1 MTPQEFIAA
10 MEQQMAKQ
18 AAGLGALSRIPAVAA
33 QQAARGAGPGLLQR
47 GLNAA
52 GRGVGIAADESL
64 TALDN
69 LGRVT
74 RHGAGKAMDAG
85 KNLVDNIRGK
95 AKPDTAYKP
104 RLTNSNPNE
113 RGLIPYKAPDS
124 RALAKRPTNFQFYQ
138 PPGRTWGNIGT
149 GAGVAGLTAAGL
161 TAANPYRRGGQVPA
175 AAPMPMRQQQQGEG
189 GGLMDM
195 WNNLP
200 IEARYA
206 IGAGVPLA
214 LMGAFAGGNGNSGL
228 GMGMGAAGLGLA
240 GLGAAQ
246 GGYFG
251 KNMQGGAQSIMN
263 MLNGRGQDPHYSAY
277 LQGQLGN
284 DLETNST
291 RSVKK
296 SSSLQSFGAL
306 VEKTS
311 AGRCWTG
318 YEPVPG
324 KAPYSNDSCRPKG
337 QKAKKK
343 PAEKPAEKAA
353 IAGCGKT
360 SMPETPSSR
369 GTVKKISDH
378 MAGTPSPK
386 PTDAENQTQKAS
398 QAYLWAAQLRADMD
412 KEAFLGGMARS
423 VGNAIGGA
431 GNYVQTGLNN
441 FADRSEQ
448 SANNMYYGGMRT
460 LNKITAPFNQAGA
473 AIGGFGSGL
482 MQGAKNIVA
491 LPGQVTT
498 AAGNAISSG
507 IDTVAALPGQA
518 ATAAGNAIQSGIDTA
533 KSYVPSVRNPFHYPG
548 QAGQPGQPA
557 GAM

>member
-10 MEQQMAKQ
+10 LEQQRTVKQ
-18 AAGLGALSRIPAVAA
+18 AAGGVGALVPRVVQTTRIP
-33 QQAARGAGPGLLQR
+33 RPAGPGLFQR
-47 GLNAA
+47 GLNAVQHGA
-52 GRGVGIAADESL
+52 GVAADESL

-74 RHGAGKAMDAG
+74 RHGAGKAMEAG
-85 KNLVDNIRGK
+85 KNFVDGFRGK
-95 AKPDTAYKP
+95 PKADTTATP
-104 RLTNSNPNE
+104 RLTNHNPNE
-113 RGLIPYKAPDS
+113 RGLIPYSAPEP
-124 RALAKRPTNFQFYQ
+124 RGLKPYKGELRNYT

-161 TAANPYRRGGQVPA
+161 TAANPYRGGGQVPA
-175 AAPMPMRQQQQGEG
+175 PMPMPMQRGEHG

-214 LMGAFAGGNGNSGL
+214 LMGAFAHGNGQSTA

-240 GLGAAQ
+240 GLGAAH
-246 GGYFG
+246 GGLFG
-251 KNMQGGAQSIMN
+251 GHMQQGAQSIMD
-263 MLNGRGQDPHYSAY
+263 MIGGRNQDPHYHAY
-277 LQGQLGN
+277 LQGQLDKN
-284 DLETNST
+284 LTNNGV
-291 RSVKK
+291 RSK
-296 SSSLQSFGAL
+296 SSSLQLFGATL
-306 VEKTS
+306 EKLS

-337 QKAKKK
+337 SKKK
-343 PAEKPAEKAA
+343 KKTEKKA
-353 IAGCGKT
+353 IAGCGCT
-360 SMPETPSSR
+360 SMSETPSSR
-369 GTVKKISDH
+369 GTVKKISDEQKS
-378 MAGTPSPK
+378 TPSPK

-398 QAYLWAAQLRADMD
+398 QAYLWAAQLREDMD
-412 KEAFLGGMARS
+412 KEAFLGSMARS

-431 GNYVQTGLNN
+431 GQYVQQGLNN
-441 FADRSEQ
+441 FADSSDQ
-448 SANNMYYGGMRT
+448 AGKNMYYGGMRT
-460 LNKITAPFNQAGA
+460 LNKITAPINQAA
-473 AIGGFGSGL
+473 AAAGGFIQGGI
-482 MQGAKNIVA
+482 QGAKNIVA
-491 LPGQVTT
+491 LPGQVAT

-518 ATAAGNAIQSGIDTA
+518 ATAAGNAIQSGVDTA
-533 KSYVPSVRNPFHYPG
+533 KSYVPSVRNPFHYPSP
-548 QAGQPGQPA
+548 AGQPGQPA

>member
-10 MEQQMAKQ
+10 LEQQHTVKQ
-18 AAGLGALSRIPAVAA
+18 AAGGMGALVPKVVQTTRIP
-33 QQAARGAGPGLLQR
+33 RPAGPGMFQR
-47 GLNAA
+47 GLNAVQQGA
-52 GRGVGIAADESL
+52 GIAADESL

-74 RHGAGKAMDAG
+74 RHGAGKAMEAG
-85 KNLVDNIRGK
+85 KNFVEGFRG
-95 AKPDTAYKP
+95 KPDTTYKP

-113 RGLIPYKAPDS
+113 RGMIPYVAPES
-124 RALAKRPTNFQFYQ
+124 RGLKPYRGELRNYT

-161 TAANPYRRGGQVPA
+161 TAANPYRRGGQVPP
-175 AAPMPMRQQQQGEG
+175 PMPMPMQRQQGGES

-246 GGYFG
+246 GGYLG
-251 KNMQGGAQSIMN
+251 KNMQSGAQSIMD
-263 MLNGRGQDPHYSAY
+263 LIGGRNQDPHYHAY
-277 LQGQLGN
+277 LQGQLEK
-284 DLETNST
+284 DLTNNST
-291 RSVKK
+291 RSK
-296 SSSLQSFGAL
+296 SSSLQLFGATL
-306 VEKTS
+306 EKLS
-311 AGRCWTG
+311 AGRCWDG

-337 QKAKKK
+337 TKAKKK
-343 PAEKPAEKAA
+343 KTEEKTAA
-353 IAGCGKT
+353 KDCGCT
-360 SMPETPSSR
+360 SMTETPSSR
-369 GTVKKISDH
+369 GTVKKISDEQKS
-378 MAGTPSPK
+378 TVSPQ

-431 GNYVQTGLNN
+431 GNYVQQGLNN

-448 SANNMYYGGMRT
+448 AGNNMYYSGMRT
-460 LNKITAPFNQAGA
+460 LNKITAPINQAGA
-473 AIGGFGSGL
+473 AAGGFISGL
-482 MQGAKNIVA
+482 GQGVQNIA
-491 LPGQVTT
+491 SIPGQ
-498 AAGNAISSG
+498 I
-507 IDTVAALPGQA
+507 AALPGQA
-518 ATAAGNAIQSGIDTA
+518 ATAAGNAIQSGVNTA
-533 KSYVPSVRNPFHYPG
+533 ASYIPSVRNPFHYPG
-548 QAGQPGQPA
+548 PAGQPGQPA

>member
-10 MEQQMAKQ
+10 LEQQMAKQ
-18 AAGLGALSRIPAVAA
+18 AAIGSALARIPAVAA
-33 QQAARGAGPGLLQR
+33 QQAARGPGLLQR

-52 GRGVGIAADESL
+52 GRGAGIAADEGL

-85 KNLVDNIRGK
+85 KNFVDNIRGK

-113 RGLIPYKAPDS
+113 RGLIPYTGPDS
-124 RALAKRPTNFQFYQ
+124 RALSKRPTNFEFYK

-161 TAANPYRRGGQVPA
+161 TAANPYRSGGQVPA
-175 AAPMPMRQQQQGEG
+175 ARPMPTQQQQGEG

-195 WNNLP
+195 WHNLP
-200 IEARYA
+200 VEARYA

-214 LMGAFAGGNGNSGL
+214 LMGAFAGGNGQTTA

-240 GLGAAQ
+240 GLGAAH

-277 LQGQLGN
+277 LQGNLSN
-284 DLETNST
+284 DLENNST

-296 SSSLQSFGAL
+296 SSNSLQSFGAL

-337 QKAKKK
+337 SKKK
-343 PAEKPAEKAA
+343 KTEKKA
-353 IAGCGKT
+353 IAGCGVT
-360 SMPETPSSR
+360 SMSETPSSR
-369 GTVKKISDH
+369 GTVKKISDEQKS
-378 MAGTPSPK
+378 TPSPK

-398 QAYLWAAQLRADMD
+398 QAYLWAAQLSADMD

-431 GNYVQTGLNN
+431 GNYVQQGLNN

-448 SANNMYYGGMRT
+448 SGKNMYYGGMRT
-460 LNKITAPFNQAGA
+460 LNKITAPINQAGA
-473 AIGGFGSGL
+473 AVGGFIQGGI
-482 MQGAKNIVA
+482 QGAKNIV
-491 LPGQVTT
+491 
-498 AAGNAISSG
+498 
-507 IDTVAALPGQA
+507 ALPGQA
-518 ATAAGNAIQSGIDTA
+518 ATAAGNAIQSGVDTA
-533 KSYVPSVRNPFHYPG
+533 KSYIPSVRNPLHYPN
-548 QAGQPGQPA
+548 QAEQPA

>member
-1 MTPQEFIAA
+1 MTPQDFIAA
-10 MEQQMAKQ
+10 MEQQMVKQ
-18 AAGLGALSRIPAVAA
+18 AAGGMGALVPKVVQTTRIPRA
-33 QQAARGAGPGLLQR
+33 AGPGMFQR
-47 GLNAA
+47 GLNAVQQGA
-52 GRGVGIAADESL
+52 GIAADESL

-74 RHGAGKAMDAG
+74 RHGAGKAMEAG
-85 KNLVDNIRGK
+85 KNFVDGFRG
-95 AKPDTAYKP
+95 KPDTTYRK

-113 RGLIPYKAPDS
+113 RGVIPYSAPDS
-124 RALAKRPTNFQFYQ
+124 RGLKPYRGELRNYT

-161 TAANPYRRGGQVPA
+161 TAANPYRRGGQVPPPM
-175 AAPMPMRQQQQGEG
+175 PMPMRQQQQGE

-263 MLNGRGQDPHYSAY
+263 MLNGSGGQDPHYSAY
-277 LQGQLGN
+277 LQGRLGN
-284 DLETNST
+284 DLDNNSG

-296 SSSLQSFGAL
+296 SSSLQNFGAL

-343 PAEKPAEKAA
+343 PAEKAA
-353 IAGCGKT
+353 VAGCGKT

-398 QAYLWAAQLRADMD
+398 QAHQWAAQLRADMD

-448 SANNMYYGGMRT
+448 AGNDMYYGGMRT
-460 LNKITAPFNQAGA
+460 LNKITNPFNQAGA
-473 AIGGFGSGL
+473 AVGGFIQGGI
-482 MQGAKNIVA
+482 QGAKNIAA

-518 ATAAGNAIQSGIDTA
+518 ATAAGNAIQSGVDTA
-533 KSYVPSVRNPFHYPG
+533 KSYIPSVRNPFHYPG
-548 QAGQPGQPA
+548 QPGQTPQPA

>member
-10 MEQQMAKQ
+10 LEQQSSAKEADVKGTLVQNAITGVANAGKRFLERAPAVQNFMRAPVNSTMHAGLRTLEGTGNLGQKAMEMGRKGLNYVDDTARHTLNVPQ
-18 AAGLGALSRIPAVAA
+18 AAGPKRLGNRAVAPLQRATRFTDSTGQIRVNNLHPTSLGAGLATAGGGLM
-33 QQAARGAGPGLLQR
+33 GAKYMLGGYKGGP
-47 GLNAA
+47 
-52 GRGVGIAADESL
+52 
-64 TALDN
+64 
-69 LGRVT
+69 
-74 RHGAGKAMDAG
+74 
-85 KNLVDNIRGK
+85 
-95 AKPDTAYKP
+95 
-104 RLTNSNPNE
+104 
-113 RGLIPYKAPDS
+113 
-124 RALAKRPTNFQFYQ
+124 
-138 PPGRTWGNIGT
+138 
-149 GAGVAGLTAAGL
+149 
-161 TAANPYRRGGQVPA
+161 VPA
-175 AAPMPMRQQQQGEG
+175 PQRQPQQPQQPRQQGD
-189 GGLMDM
+189 GLMDM
-195 WNNLP
+195 WNGLP

-246 GGYFG
+246 GGYLG

-263 MLNGRGQDPHYSAY
+263 TLNGRGQDPHYSAY
-277 LQGQLGN
+277 LQGNLRN
-284 DLETNST
+284 DLDNNST
-291 RSVKK
+291 RGVKK

-311 AGRCWTG
+311 SGRCWTG

-343 PAEKPAEKAA
+343 PAEKTA
-353 IAGCGKT
+353 IAGCGVT
-360 SMPETPSSR
+360 AMSVTPSSR
-369 GTVKKISDH
+369 GTVKNISDH
-378 MAGTPSPK
+378 MASTPSPK

-398 QAYLWAAQLRADMD
+398 QAYQWAAQLRADMD

-448 SANNMYYGGMRT
+448 AGKDMYYGGMRT
-460 LNKITAPFNQAGA
+460 LNKITNPFNQAGA

-482 MQGAKNIVA
+482 VQGAKNIAA

-498 AAGNAISSG
+498 AAGNAISNG

-518 ATAAGNAIQSGIDTA
+518 ATAAGNAIQSGVDTA
-533 KSYVPSVRNPFHYPG
+533 KSYIPSVRNPFHYPG
-548 QAGQPGQPA
+548 QPSQPGQPGQPA